1 MVAGYT
7 TMQMAL
13 NDHLIPGVIGSAA
26 MLQVTLVGCAPA
38 MNRARLPPVTG
49 VEDVMDG
56 GAIEISSLTAIED
69 AAARSSVGKRL
80 LEVGDE
86 GAGARSKVGKRLPEV
101 GDESI
106 AASTATN
113 EVGRK

>member
-1 MVAGYT
+1 VVAGYT

-13 NDHLIPGVIGSAA
+13 NDHLIPGVIGSTA

-49 VEDVMDG
+49 VADVMDG
-56 GAIEISSLTAIED
+56 GVSEFSSLTSAVTSLTANED
-69 AAARSSVGKRL
+69 V
-80 LEVGDE
+80 
-86 GAGARSKVGKRLPEV
+86 GARSKVGKRLLEV

-113 EVGRK
+113 EVECK